1 MEGVTL
7 AGDTGLLLMQW
18 NYRKFLTL
26 SRLRLFS
33 SKQYSS
39 AHIASVEAYGSEAH
53 AHMSWWIEPFCAIG
67 VKSFEL
73 VLMCHNVSLRKQP
86 SVSSLVWYGEVGRC
100 RVKSVGAEGS
110 DLVSGKASS

>member
-1 MEGVTL
+1 M
-7 AGDTGLLLMQW
+7 GLKHM
-18 NYRKFLTL
+18 LT
-26 SRLRLFS
+26 
-33 SKQYSS
+33 
-39 AHIASVEAYGSEAH
+39 
-53 AHMSWWIEPFCAIG
+53 SWWIEPFCAIG